1 MGSEDGTGPGTGTV
15 SFHLNRTIN
24 INMHI
29 NIERWAPCGGFAPKP
44 PRLRRD
50 RIFFTRGPDAVLIL
64 NPPPRYR
71 LRFRLEATRHRRGQT
86 LEPLLEQGSSPVKR
100 SSSRARVPQGL
111 LKPSSRRVKE
121 SFTGS
126 LRLVQLKDIQ
136 NVSIWST
143 I

>member
-1 MGSEDGTGPGTGTV
+1 MRSCMRRGTITV
-15 SFHLNRTIN
+15 ASLGLTIN
-24 INMHI
+24 IEMHI
-29 NIERWAPCGGFAPKP
+29 NIESDCRDALPAGALPPTPHAFGGTGFFYAGDGCRSHFKP
-44 PRLRRD
+44 PREW
-50 RIFFTRGPDAVLIL
+50 
-64 NPPPRYR
+64 
-71 LRFRLEATRHRRGQT
+71 LRFRLDATRHRRGQT